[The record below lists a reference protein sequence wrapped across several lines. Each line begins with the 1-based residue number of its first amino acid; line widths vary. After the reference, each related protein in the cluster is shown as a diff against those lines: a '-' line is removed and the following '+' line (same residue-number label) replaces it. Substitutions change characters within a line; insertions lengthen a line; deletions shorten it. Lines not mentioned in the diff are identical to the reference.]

1 MIFSLPTNNFRYFI
15 IMHLR
20 ITILLCVWIQGLYIF
35 YGLCG
40 TARNQTGITV
50 QSFKA
55 FLCSRK
61 CSKNQELR
69 INMFF
74 CFVFSSTVNVYG
86 PSWHSSSSNSRA
98 FCMGRKML
106 IILRFCYFV
115 HINYLRFNRVLQCWT
130 NSALFTLKASFF
142 KNIDFYIC
150 WEKKTNNSIMIRKQ
164 KKWFQCLVSILWKFD
179 SFFTFIIPLLFFYAS
194 DSPYYYQH

>member
-35 YGLCG
+35 YGLCR

-150 WEKKTNNSIMIRKQ
+150 WEKKN
-164 KKWFQCLVSILWKFD
+164 
-179 SFFTFIIPLLFFYAS
+179 
-194 DSPYYYQH
+194 